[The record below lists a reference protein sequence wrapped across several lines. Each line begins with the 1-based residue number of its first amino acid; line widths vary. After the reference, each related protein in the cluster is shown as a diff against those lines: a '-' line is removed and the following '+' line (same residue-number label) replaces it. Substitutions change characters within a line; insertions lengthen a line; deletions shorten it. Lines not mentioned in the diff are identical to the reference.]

1 MMSIF
6 KNISD
11 GKDVNI
17 QDIKLKDNHVKYEK
31 LLKEHESLKEK
42 FDSVVKELSD
52 EKEKKKTQMSGKIEN
67 KSTDLQNCK

>member
-1 MMSIF
+1 MTIF

-31 LLKEHESLKEK
+31 FLKEHESLKEK
-42 FDSVVKELSD
+42 FDSIVKELSD
-52 EKEKKKTQMSGKIEN
+52 EKEKKKMQTSGKIED
-67 KSTDLQNCK
+67 KSTDLQNCE